1 MLWLAILGRLSRKDR
16 MQTWGII
23 DNSSCVLCSGG
34 LESHSNLI
42 FCCPSSSQVWE
53 QLLGKNN
60 ISKRPDGLLRELDW
74 ICQHV
79 KGRGMLQSIYKLSF
93 AATVYYLWKERNAHI
108 FQHKA
113 EATEEVVQRMMS
125 DLRRCISS

>member
-1 MLWLAILGRLSRKDR
+1 

-23 DNSSCVLCSGG
+23 DNSSCVLCSGR